1 MKYATFTSLRRMTT
15 IVLACAFSMLLAQS
29 AFAQGKQDFTLVNKT
44 SVEINSVYIT
54 PHSSDDWE
62 DDILGQDT
70 LPAGESVDI
79 QFSRK
84 EKAKMWDLRVEDTAG
99 NSIEWENLN
108 LLEISKV
115 TLYYKNGKAWAEVE

>member
-15 IVLACAFSMLLAQS
+15 LVLTCAFSMLLAQS

-115 TLYYKNGKAWAEVE
+115 TLFYKNGKAWAEVE